1 DQRQRGREEHVDER
15 DHERVVQAGVG
26 DHLPDVVQSD
36 ELRRRQQTVIGERQ
50 AQRGDHRQQRDAQES
65 QQPGRHE
72 HQPGLVVGVLLL
84 RAASLAARGHLY
96 KFSDSTHAVSP
107 SSGPGRRGR
116 GKGVLPRP
124 RRRSGTCCSA
134 QLRAASRSSTR
145 RCPASSGVM
154 RPKSMSSP
162 ARVRMSS
169 NSPPPCGV
177 ISGGGPSSSSMA
189 SAASGSWAL
198 AEIDQYMEALY
209 HSWASAA
216 EPVIEGGRSTV
227 MPPGTA
233 ASWATTW
240 LDQATVMP
248 MRSVANRDWSSDW
261 AASSTEVEASGPAP
275 VSSMRWAYS
284 IREVAASASK
294 PTPPSRYWSCPSCRI
309 HTWNNAWIVAIW
321 VMP

>member
-1 DQRQRGREEHVDER
+1 ASG
-15 DHERVVQAGVG
+15 
-26 DHLPDVVQSD
+26 
-36 ELRRRQQTVIGERQ
+36 ELTR
-50 AQRGDHRQQRDAQES
+50 
-65 QQPGRHE
+65 
-72 HQPGLVVGVLLL
+72 
-84 RAASLAARGHLY
+84 
-96 KFSDSTHAVSP
+96 KST
-107 SSGPGRRGR
+107 
-116 GKGVLPRP
+116 K
-124 RRRSGTCCSA
+124 
-134 QLRAASRSSTR
+134 
-145 RCPASSGVM
+145 
-154 RPKSMSSP
+154 
-162 ARVRMSS
+162 
-169 NSPPPCGV
+169 
-177 ISGGGPSSSSMA
+177 A

-321 VMP
+321 VMASVLSSVFSEISVVMSIRSSQVQVVSSGSSTPASSNTAGLTRKTAALSPALIAIRPSSASSPTSTAPSAKSEVSSPASARSSRAPRPPYSLMYFSSIWMTSGRSPPAVWVASLSQ